1 MPAPRQRL
9 LSVNSIGH
17 WKPVIFIASR
27 IYAAVP
33 RGQAW
38 VPCGSMTTD
47 GYPRQSPHIF
57 PLHDDKH
64 HATTLRRMR
73 RNFFSFRMNGKIKPI
88 LDEWKWW
95 SQTGSNRRPHACK
108 ARALPAELWPLF
120 MAHAPHGLF
129 RANVRGARSR
139 LRLFEP
145 NANFAK
151 LATRCRRHR

>member
-1 MPAPRQRL
+1 MSAPRQRL
-9 LSVNSIGH
+9 LSVNSVGH

-57 PLHDDKH
+57 PLHDDKQ
-64 HATTLRRMR
+64 HADAPVCAG
-73 RNFFSFRMNGKIKPI
+73 RNFFSFRMNGPKPYRSRR
-88 LDEWKWW
+88 LLALEEWW

-108 ARALPAELWPLF
+108 ARALPAELWPHYLPL
-120 MAHAPHGLF
+120 AGRPDAQTCAARR
-129 RANVRGARSR
+129 RACGSSSRSQ
-139 LRLFEP
+139 
-145 NANFAK
+145 
-151 LATRCRRHR
+151 TS